1 MYYTLSLS
9 IGMFFTVTFFV
20 LLHRS
25 EFLKEKNR
33 PKTVPPLNA
42 GPSTAAAY
50 SQTTMT
56 SSGEGS
62 SSSQHLQEPAPEAS
76 TPQIKPYTRK
86 RPRDT
91 SNEVPSESSKLSA
104 LSSSLST
111 VVEGE
116 GRGGGEVGA
125 MGLESA
131 AVSLDVK
138 PYVRK
143 RKIKPKN

>member
-1 MYYTLSLS
+1 MY
-9 IGMFFTVTFFV
+9 I
-20 LLHRS
+20 HRS
-25 EFLKEKNR
+25 EFLKEKNQ

-50 SQTTMT
+50 SQTPMT
-56 SSGEGS
+56 SSSEGS
-62 SSSQHLQEPAPEAS
+62 SSSCLQEPAPEAS

-91 SNEVPSESSKLSA
+91 SNEIPSESSKLSA

-116 GRGGGEVGA
+116 GRRGGGEVGG
-125 MGLESA
+125 MGVESMTDSLE
-131 AVSLDVK
+131 VK